1 MIIIFCHPI
10 NQLLPITYDIFHS
23 FDEGMENGVKFLDI
37 SKAFDKIWH
46 KGLIFKLRQYSF
58 TGNSLTLLTDFLSNR
73 KQRVVFNGRHS
84 SWADIKVGVP
94 QGSILGLLLF
104 FVYID
109 DLMGILNSNSRLFA
123 DDTSWVKLII
133 GLKSGKWVLILTEQN
148 LPMKVCSV
156 EKNYI
161 YFPPITFNNIPVKR
175 VLSHKYLG
183 LTLNL
188 KLNFHEYISS
198 ILLKVSKLTAV
209 LQKLQIVLP
218 RNSLL
223 TI

>member
-1 MIIIFCHPI
+1 
-10 NQLLPITYDIFHS
+10 
-23 FDEGMENGVKFLDI
+23 
-37 SKAFDKIWH
+37 
-46 KGLIFKLRQYSF
+46 
-58 TGNSLTLLTDFLSNR
+58 
-73 KQRVVFNGRHS
+73 
-84 SWADIKVGVP
+84 
-94 QGSILGLLLF
+94 
-104 FVYID
+104 
-109 DLMGILNSNSRLFA
+109 
-123 DDTSWVKLII
+123 
-133 GLKSGKWVLILTEQN
+133 
-148 LPMKVCSV
+148 MKVCSV

-183 LTLNL
+183 LTLNS